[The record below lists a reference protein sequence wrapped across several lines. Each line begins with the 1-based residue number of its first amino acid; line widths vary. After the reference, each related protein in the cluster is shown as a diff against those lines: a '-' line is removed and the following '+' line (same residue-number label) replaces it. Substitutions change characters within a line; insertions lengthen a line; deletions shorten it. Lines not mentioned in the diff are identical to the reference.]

1 MMKILFAKKTRTIM
15 LVLLI
20 MCVIIRGYLHDD
32 TDWLLLATGYSIG
45 YLVAGFLRTG
55 GGEKRG

>member
-1 MMKILFAKKTRTIM
+1 M

-20 MCVIIRGYLHDD
+20 ICVITRGYLHDD